1 MGLFSAIN
9 NQLGQLN
16 NDLYNQVEEIKK
28 DKILT
33 MDEVFNKLKEK
44 INKY

>member
-16 NDLYNQVEEIKK
+16 NDLNNQVEEIKK

-44 INKY
+44 N